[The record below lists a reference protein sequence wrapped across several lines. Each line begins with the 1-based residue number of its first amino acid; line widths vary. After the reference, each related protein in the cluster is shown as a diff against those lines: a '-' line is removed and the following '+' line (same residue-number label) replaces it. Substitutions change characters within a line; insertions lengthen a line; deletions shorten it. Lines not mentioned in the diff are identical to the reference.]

1 MLNKKENA
9 MAINPTKKKT
19 EVTPSD
25 LATVYKILG
34 QTNELIIRLSKV
46 VSEQN
51 EFIHQMGLDII
62 QLKKKLGVK

>member
-1 MLNKKENA
+1 M

-25 LATVYKILG
+25 LATVYKIMG
-34 QTNELIIRLSKV
+34 QTNELITRLGKV
-46 VSEQN
+46 IYDQN
-51 EFIHQMGLDII
+51 ELIHQMGLDII